1 MKESEGALQERYSKD
16 IEGLKNQ
23 ALHIIQVRS
32 QRHFKPIDGVKSH
45 TLHNSNEISR
55 NETWL

>member
-1 MKESEGALQERYSKD
+1 VAGALQQRYSID